1 MARARL
7 GFALSDVRG
16 NMNGVVVTKTRAG
29 LAVRGMPKYKYP
41 KLPSVMQGADRL
53 KAVSAVWS
61 GMSLDQSQ
69 AWRRYAE
76 SLTKRNP
83 ITLETYAP
91 TAKNAFIGLATKFL
105 QINPGGEVP
114 VWPPAADFLGDDLA
128 LTILDSSM
136 VDGSIKRKDEEG
148 GVTFRASSPNTPG
161 VAVEILMQKLLNV
174 HRSPTKF
181 YKSVLFHTFAA
192 GSLDLTLPLD
202 PGYYA
207 FGWRFVNME
216 TGQMTGLRTFP
227 VLEV

>member
-16 NMNGVVVTKTRAG
+16 NMNGVVVTKTRTG

-41 KLPSVMQGADRL
+41 KLPAVMEGADRL

-61 GMSLDQSQ
+61 GMNLDQSQ

-91 TAKNAFIGLATKFL
+91 TAKNAYVGLATKFL
-105 QINPGGEVP
+105 QINPTGEIP
-114 VWPPAADFLGDDLA
+114 VWPPAADFLGDDLEID
-128 LTILDSSM
+128 LT
-136 VDGSIKRKDEEG
+136 VPGPGE
-148 GVTFRASSPNTPG
+148 VVFTASAANSPG
-161 VAVEILMQKLLNV
+161 VAVEIMMQKLLNV

-181 YKSVLFHTFAA
+181 YKSVLFHTFVE
-192 GSLDLTLPLD
+192 GSLDLTLPLT

-207 FGWRFVNME
+207 FAWRFVNMA
-216 TGQMTGLRTFP
+216 TGQMTGQRTFA
-227 VLEV
+227 VVQV

>member
-41 KLPSVMQGADRL
+41 KLPAVMEGADRL

-61 GMSLDQSQ
+61 AMTLDQSQ
-69 AWRRYAE
+69 AWRRYAD

-91 TAKNAFIGLATKFL
+91 TAKNAFVGLATKFL
-105 QINPGGEVP
+105 QANPTGEIP
-114 VWPPAADFLGDDLA
+114 VWPPAADFLGDDLS
-128 LTILDSSM
+128 LEMLDSS
-136 VDGSIKRKDEEG
+136 G
-148 GVTFRASSPNTPG
+148 GEIVFHASSPNTPG
-161 VAVEILMQKLLNV
+161 VAVEIMMQKLLNV

-181 YKSVLFHTFAA
+181 YKSVLFHTFTP

-227 VLEV
+227 VLEI